1 MSSETFKLGIHTS
14 PLSNFK
20 PCRAMLKNLLTKS
33 QPIKIAHP
41 GHPTVSFKANPLC
54 KVIPLPSEQG
64 ETMSKP
70 AKKTVIIFLDTDK
83 HTSPFDVLTSVD
95 LFPDA
100 QILTY
105 SNVEPQDSKRII
117 QDAMFPRGP
126 DGAKQTKLFIGG
138 HDVEKAVQILE
149 IAKKNMFPPF
159 ELAVIVD
166 PRGAYTTASAAVAK
180 SLSTSLEKD
189 LGDLKGKTITVLA
202 GTGPVGQVASR
213 LYAME
218 GANVVVTSRDLARST
233 AVANK
238 VNQELGAERACGVQ
252 GSTPEEI
259 GAAIKDSH
267 VILAAGAAGVAL
279 LPLNVFKEHGKQCK
293 VVADINAIPPL
304 GVEGLK
310 PTDENVEV
318 LSGIW
323 GIGALSIGTFKNK
336 VEAQLFK
343 RAVESPKGIFDYK
356 VAYEIAKQ
364 MVLAKL
370 KKSEE
375 KTNPSE
381 GARNLLPF

>member
-1 MSSETFKLGIHTS
+1 
-14 PLSNFK
+14 
-20 PCRAMLKNLLTKS
+20 
-33 QPIKIAHP
+33 
-41 GHPTVSFKANPLC
+41 
-54 KVIPLPSEQG
+54 
-64 ETMSKP
+64 MSKP

-83 HTSPFDVLTSVD
+83 HASPFDILTAVD

-100 QILTY
+100 QILAY

-138 HDVEKAVQILE
+138 YDVEKAMEILE
-149 IAKKNMFPPF
+149 IAKKSMFTPF

-180 SLSTSLEKD
+180 TLSTLQEKS
-189 LGDLKGKTITVLA
+189 LGDFKGKTVAVLA

-213 LYAME
+213 LYAIE
-218 GANVVVTSRDLARST
+218 GASVVVTSRDLARST

-238 VNQELGAERACGVQ
+238 INEEIGAERAHGVKASSPHEV
-252 GSTPEEI
+252 GE
-259 GAAIKDSH
+259 AIKDSQ
-267 VILAAGAAGVAL
+267 VILSAGAAGVAL
-279 LPLNVFKEHGKQCK
+279 LQLMALEEFGKLCK

-310 PTDENVEV
+310 STDENVEILPGV
-318 LSGIW
+318 L
-323 GIGALSIGTFKNK
+323 GIGALAIGTFKNK

-356 VAYEIAKQ
+356 VAYEIAKS

-370 KKSEE
+370 QKSEE
-375 KTNPSE
+375 KKNPSE
-381 GARNLLPF
+381 SARNLLPF